1 MILKI
6 GVLQNIKNLLAFFD
20 FYLMNYVKES
30 SNLLEREFFIMIQ
43 EKIIF
48 ICKMKKKVLN

>member
-48 ICKMKKKVLN
+48 ICKMKKKVL

>member
-1 MILKI
+1 MILKV
-6 GVLQNIKNLLAFFD
+6 GVVRNIKNLLAFSD
-20 FYLMNYVKES
+20 LYLMIYVKES

-48 ICKMKKKVLN
+48 ICLKKKVL